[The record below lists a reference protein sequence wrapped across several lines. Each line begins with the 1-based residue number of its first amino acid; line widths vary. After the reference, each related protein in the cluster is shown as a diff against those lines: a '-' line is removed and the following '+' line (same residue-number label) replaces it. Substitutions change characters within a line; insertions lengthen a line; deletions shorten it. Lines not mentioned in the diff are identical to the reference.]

1 MDCSEARKLLHAYLD
16 NELDLRESAALEQH
30 LSECPECAKLYE
42 EQTALRQAIAGLGT
56 EDPLPPALRRR
67 VRTAVR
73 GEAKSRYPL
82 PAWRWVGAAA
92 TFAAAL
98 LLLVL
103 ATRNAFLP
111 SAGDRLTDEL
121 IQSHIRSL
129 MLNHLTDV
137 TSSDQHTVKPW
148 FNGKIDFSPDVKD
161 FASEGYPLIGG
172 RLDYVNGNA
181 AAVLVYH
188 RRGHIINLFIIRSG
202 KIFLPTVS
210 RQGYN
215 ILSWEKEDALFCA
228 VSDLNQVELESFE
241 ALLRR

>member
-1 MDCSEARKLLHAYLD
+1 MDCSETRNLLHAYLD
-16 NELDLRESAALEQH
+16 NELDLWESAALEQH
-30 LSECPECAKLYE
+30 LSECTECGRLYE
-42 EQTALRQAIAGLGT
+42 EQAELRQAIAGLGT
-56 EDPLPPALRRR
+56 EDPLPPALRKR
-67 VRTAVR
+67 VRAAVR
-73 GEAKSRYPL
+73 REATTRYPL

-92 TFAAAL
+92 AFAAAL
-98 LLLVL
+98 MLLVL

-172 RLDYVNGNA
+172 RLDYANGNP

-202 KIFLPTVS
+202 RILLPTAS

-215 ILSWEKEDALFCA
+215 IISWEEQGALFCA

-241 ALLRR
+241 ALLRK